1 MSKTIII
8 SVTTIIC
15 TLLVCFAIVYCSEMN
30 RYVNFNGF
38 DTAILDKYTGK
49 VYRYTQWK
57 ITTYDFKNCTIIS
70 EDDETEKMTLEEFK
84 QKYKIDTNEKPTLEE
99 LKLEYYNNQNNT

>member
-8 SVTTIIC
+8 SITTIIC
-15 TLLVCFAIVYCSEMN
+15 TLLVCFTVLQYSEMN

-49 VYRYTQWK
+49 VYRYTQWEINEYDFPNCEILIDDAK
-57 ITTYDFKNCTIIS
+57 TETITTY
-70 EDDETEKMTLEEFK
+70 EEYLEKVGRR
-84 QKYKIDTNEKPTLEE
+84 Y
-99 LKLEYYNNQNNT
+99 

>member
-8 SVTTIIC
+8 SITTIIC
-15 TLLVCFAIVYCSEMN
+15 TLLVCFTVLKYSEMN

-49 VYRYTQWK
+49 VYRYTQWEINEYDFPNCK
-57 ITTYDFKNCTIIS
+57 ILIDDVKPETPTTY
-70 EDDETEKMTLEEFK
+70 EE
-84 QKYKIDTNEKPTLEE
+84 
-99 LKLEYYNNQNNT
+99 

>member
-8 SVTTIIC
+8 SITTIIC
-15 TLLVCFAIVYCSEMN
+15 TLLICFTLIECFKMN

-49 VYRYTQWK
+49 VYRYGQWE
-57 ITTYDFKNCTIIS
+57 IATYDFPNRTIIL
-70 EDDETEKMTLEEFK
+70 EDDETEKMTYEEYK
-84 QKYKIDTNEKPTLEE
+84 QIYKTN
-99 LKLEYYNNQNNT
+99 N